1 MKKFYSILLA
11 SAVALSAAAGTS
23 NLQADVN
30 AAKTLSGNF
39 ELARNAKA
47 EKVNIAGHKSSEN
60 TLILKAPAKAAP
72 QNMEEL
78 VGIYDYT
85 AVLYKNTGNVGL
97 AGNVVISKGE
107 GANDVVV
114 TGLRYIDV
122 SLKGTVDFSKG
133 TITLPSQFIFA
144 QPEDPEYPG
153 VSMNMWLYT
162 SLASETAW
170 SNEAITIKM
179 NSDGTLTS
187 SDMFVYGVEG
197 LAGSAYAIFDNVKI
211 VPSECNTTVTLW
223 EYDTDAQGTYLTT
236 TTEFNTYC
244 KAELV
249 EDYVDGT
256 DHLGECVVLEQFLGP
271 DYSANETYNLPLVI
285 YRDDKE
291 VYLDPVKWINIDLT
305 VGGKPTECLLA
316 PVSTLGQ
323 DESIVGTLSANTIE
337 WTTDW
342 LLMAYDA
349 STQQRLGSLAKFKG
363 AHIELPFNVENPGA
377 GISDVIADS
386 DANAPVEFF
395 NLQGARISNPAA
407 GQLVIRRQGK
417 TVTKVLV
424 K

>member
-162 SLASETAW
+162 SLASETA
-170 SNEAITIKM
+170 
-179 NSDGTLTS
+179 
-187 SDMFVYGVEG
+187 
-197 LAGSAYAIFDNVKI
+197 
-211 VPSECNTTVTLW
+211 
-223 EYDTDAQGTYLTT
+223 
-236 TTEFNTYC
+236 
-244 KAELV
+244 
-249 EDYVDGT
+249 
-256 DHLGECVVLEQFLGP
+256 
-271 DYSANETYNLPLVI
+271 
-285 YRDDKE
+285 
-291 VYLDPVKWINIDLT
+291 
-305 VGGKPTECLLA
+305 
-316 PVSTLGQ
+316 
-323 DESIVGTLSANTIE
+323 
-337 WTTDW
+337 
-342 LLMAYDA
+342 
-349 STQQRLGSLAKFKG
+349 
-363 AHIELPFNVENPGA
+363 
-377 GISDVIADS
+377 
-386 DANAPVEFF
+386 
-395 NLQGARISNPAA
+395 
-407 GQLVIRRQGK
+407 
-417 TVTKVLV
+417 
-424 K
+424 